1 MLAKL
6 PYTPSP
12 YPDEI
17 LGSWLARV
25 ARSNEKGAW
34 SHLLSQIGI
43 TKRHQS
49 VLFDMLTLT
58 PSLGMLLASLGI
70 TYEEM
75 LLHRTTYPY
84 WATFHADVE
93 RRIPGAESLPALRV
107 NQYPVDDLSRLGY
120 SYLQR
125 RSMKVAYCPSCL
137 ADDVEKWGEPFW
149 HISHQLPNTFYCTT
163 HRCKLRGTC
172 SQCGVFMASRGVGAM
187 TLPKLTCICGANLSL
202 PSDMAAPNDAFLRLS
217 DLSVEALR
225 SSPPDWDF
233 FMVKATV
240 ARILEERG
248 GSRHVR
254 RYGYEQLQKSFGW
267 PDARGFNGE
276 MGNPV
281 DGAKSPLR
289 TEGNLAYWA
298 AGEFCA
304 IGVALGFDAQGLF
317 TQFSQ
322 GKTAVFKNKER
333 RVVAGDLNFDGLA
346 PQDARDALEKWIAE
360 HPNRGTAGDAG
371 KLYWFLRLYDR
382 DWLRT
387 RTSGS
392 SERRRLR
399 TLNEDRKELVELLES
414 FAGSY
419 TQLQNRL
426 GSLAA
431 YQRATLRDKE
441 WIGSKVEGAHKEE
454 LAKRQKK
461 KVQSQEMLEAALL
474 TEIEARLVSED
485 RPVKI
490 SASNLANSIGLS
502 AAQAMAFLKARPHL
516 REAIEQANSTRK
528 YRVLMWAAT
537 QLLAEGQDLVVWKIA
552 ARAGVTCYPHV
563 VPLVQE
569 VIKQKTEMA
578 TDEP

>member
-1 MLAKL
+1 M
-6 PYTPSP
+6 
-12 YPDEI
+12 
-17 LGSWLARV
+17 
-25 ARSNEKGAW
+25 
-34 SHLLSQIGI
+34 
-43 TKRHQS
+43 
-49 VLFDMLTLT
+49 
-58 PSLGMLLASLGI
+58 
-70 TYEEM
+70 
-75 LLHRTTYPY
+75 
-84 WATFHADVE
+84 
-93 RRIPGAESLPALRV
+93 
-107 NQYPVDDLSRLGY
+107 
-120 SYLQR
+120 
-125 RSMKVAYCPSCL
+125 
-137 ADDVEKWGEPFW
+137 
-149 HISHQLPNTFYCTT
+149 
-163 HRCKLRGTC
+163 
-172 SQCGVFMASRGVGAM
+172 
-187 TLPKLTCICGANLSL
+187 
-202 PSDMAAPNDAFLRLS
+202 
-217 DLSVEALR
+217 
-225 SSPPDWDF
+225 
-233 FMVKATV
+233 
-240 ARILEERG
+240 
-248 GSRHVR
+248 
-254 RYGYEQLQKSFGW
+254 
-267 PDARGFNGE
+267 
-276 MGNPV
+276 
-281 DGAKSPLR
+281 
-289 TEGNLAYWA
+289 
-298 AGEFCA
+298 
-304 IGVALGFDAQGLF
+304 
-317 TQFSQ
+317 
-322 GKTAVFKNKER
+322 
-333 RVVAGDLNFDGLA
+333 NFDGLA